1 MSALLRAEFLKL
13 RTTRTFLALVGA
25 ALALSLLL
33 VTLGATLD
41 SDFSESDVR
50 TLFSSTFDGAFIC
63 LLGAIAI
70 SGEWRHRTIAG
81 SVLAAPD
88 RGRLLA
94 AKAISY
100 AAAGVVLS
108 VVVTAATVGLGTLIL
123 AGSGEMTLG
132 LVELADVLW
141 RNLVVAAL
149 LGALGVGI
157 GGLVRNQVV
166 AVTGLLVVALVLEP
180 AILAAV
186 PEVGRYGPLTGAPG
200 GIAEYSVEGLLAP
213 GPALAVSI
221 AWVICALVAA
231 AALLRRRDL
240 VR

>member
-1 MSALLRAEFLKL
+1 MNALLRGEILKL

-33 VTLGATLD
+33 VTLSATLD
-41 SDFSESDVR
+41 SGFSESDVR
-50 TLFSSTFDGAFIC
+50 ALFSSTFDGAFIC
-63 LLGAIAI
+63 LLGAIGM

-81 SVLAAPD
+81 TVLAAPD
-88 RGRLLA
+88 RGRLIA

-100 AAAGVVLS
+100 AVAGVLLS
-108 VVVTAATVGLGTLIL
+108 LVVTAATIGVGTLIL
-123 AGSGEMTLG
+123 AGSGELTLG
-132 LVELADVLW
+132 FVELADVVW

-149 LGALGVGI
+149 LGAFGVGL

-166 AVTGLLVVALVLEP
+166 AVTGLLVVALALEP
-180 AILAAV
+180 AVIAAA
-186 PEVGRYGPLTGAPG
+186 PEVGRYAPLTGAPG
-200 GIAEYSVEGLLAP
+200 GIVEYSVEGLLAT

-221 AWVICALVAA
+221 AWVTCALVSA

-240 VR
+240 V